1 MNDTIVQAVQEKI
14 LNEKDRR
21 IIRCVK
27 CGHFLMELLSNY
39 CIVKVL
45 CRQSECKTYNHIKI
59 CGEKM
64 EISLEEKRDIVRA

>member
-1 MNDTIVQAVQEKI
+1 MNNSNTVVQEKI
-14 LNEKDRR
+14 LNEKDNR
-21 IIRCVK
+21 IIRCVR

-39 CIVKVL
+39 AVIKVL

-59 CGEKM
+59 YGDKM